1 MEPGSRPAHQ
11 IYTGHDATVP
21 AWRGYNSVMPLRH
34 LALKTRDL
42 AATRRFYVDVL
53 GLRGAYPYPGMLFL
67 ETPGGADLLNFVRVR
82 RRVDPRAG
90 GLDHF
95 GFYVGRKRLPALG
108 RRVKAAG
115 VKVVGRRGRWSI
127 YVKDPNGYTV
137 ELYAD

>member
-1 MEPGSRPAHQ
+1 MLAA
-11 IYTGHDATVP
+11 ATVRTE
-21 AWRGYNSVMPLRH
+21 RGEYDSAMALRH

-42 AATRRFYVDVL
+42 AATKRFYLGTL
-53 GLRGAYPYPGMLFL
+53 GLREAFPHPGMLFL
-67 ETPGGADLLNFVRVR
+67 KTPGGGDLLNFVGVR

-95 GFYVGRKRLPALG
+95 GFYVGERRLAVL
-108 RRVKAAG
+108 RRRLKTAG

-127 YVKDPNGYTV
+127 YIKDPNGYTV